1 MSLLIIAGI
10 VSVTS
15 IILRA
20 MLHETRNFDYSLKD
34 WLILGLSIIGNVIAL
49 FGFFKLS
56 TGPANPS
63 VEYSSVL
70 TILSLLSAGVI
81 AGNFTFSYQ
90 EAAAD
95 ERLLPNLISSCF
107 TILFLFLFGSVSFY
121 MGKSAQVSR
130 AEEITIL
137 GPLIMFLIMITN
149 TIFDFW
155 DYREVDENND
165 A

>member
-20 MLHETRNFDYSLKD
+20 MLHKTRNFDYGLKD
-34 WLILGLSIIGNVIAL
+34 WLILGLSIIGNIIAL
-49 FGFFKLS
+49 FGFFNLS
-56 TGPANPS
+56 TGPANPC
-63 VEYSSVL
+63 VDYSSVL

-95 ERLLPNLISSCF
+95 ERLLPNLISACF

-130 AEEITIL
+130 AEGIAML
-137 GPLIMFLIMITN
+137 GPTIMFLILITN